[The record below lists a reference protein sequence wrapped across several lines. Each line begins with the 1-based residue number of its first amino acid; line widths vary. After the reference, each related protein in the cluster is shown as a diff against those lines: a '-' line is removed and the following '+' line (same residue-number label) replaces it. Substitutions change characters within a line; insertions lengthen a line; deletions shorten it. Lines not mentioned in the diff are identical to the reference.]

1 MTRKCILNRRIDLY
15 TDSWTKYAKAKE
27 VEHSEEDDDT
37 SVVGAAL
44 KNLFK
49 FTSLFLTLR
58 MRSSSSNSWSPGVPQ
73 RTDKQKKEP
82 RIPG

>member
-15 TDSWTKYAKAKE
+15 TDSLTKYAKTKE
-27 VEHSEEDDDT
+27 VEHPGVDDDT
-37 SVVGAAL
+37 SVGAAL

-58 MRSSSSNSWSPGVPQ
+58 MRLSSSTSWSPGVPQ
-73 RTDKQKKEP
+73 RTDTQRKEP